1 MSEIFYTSPLLFS
14 WSNVL
19 QVYKLQ
25 VLTGSFFFNHK
36 FCGVLDQKILGEFW
50 NFPKIENSTNFF

>member
-1 MSEIFYTSPLLFS
+1 LFS